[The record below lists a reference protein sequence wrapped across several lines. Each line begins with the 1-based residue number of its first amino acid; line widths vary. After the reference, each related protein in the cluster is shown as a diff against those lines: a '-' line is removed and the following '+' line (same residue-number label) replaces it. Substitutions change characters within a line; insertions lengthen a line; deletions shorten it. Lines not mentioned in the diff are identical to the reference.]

1 MSSKIKNRK
10 DLIEYID
17 ADSKNYK
24 RKPGI
29 LGKIRSVLNLSP
41 ISDHTYIWKYI
52 KTMRYCEYAMS
63 GGRIWE
69 I

>member
-10 DLIEYID
+10 DLIEYIV

-24 RKPGI
+24 RKTGM

-41 ISDHTYIWKYI
+41 ISDQTYIWKYI
-52 KTMRYCEYAMS
+52 KTMRYFEYAMS